1 MFVLYFLF
9 SRSDFNENKVKGVKV
24 LKYIIYVNFVVITIA
39 LFLGIVNGWLR
50 MFGYR
55 GLDDD
60 NNEKVG
66 DRKSTKPETMNYGKC
81 QEKNEKKN

>member
-9 SRSDFNENKVKGVKV
+9 SRSNLNENKVRGVKV

-55 GLDDD
+55 GLDDG
-60 NNEKVG
+60 NNEKVD
-66 DRKSTKPETMNYGKC
+66 DRKSIKPSTINSGKC
-81 QEKNEKKN
+81 QEKK